1 MLVQG
6 INSTN
11 NSNNPYFGLKI
22 NKNAAV
28 TIIDNFKRF
37 GATDDEIIYYLKDLR
52 TSKPDRFELQ
62 NITIEPVLKNTLKG
76 DKLTFTTRMWF
87 SDSKKSGEFVT
98 PRTYDF
104 EGEKF
109 SQAEAKSFLIE
120 HLLKAV
126 NKATERMQHST
137 VTPSPLQKYKHIIKK
152 AELE

>member
-1 MLVQG
+1 MLVQN
-6 INSTN
+6 ITN
-11 NSNNPYFGLKI
+11 NQQNPYFGIRI

-28 TIIDNFKRF
+28 TIIDHFKKF

-76 DKLTFTTRMWF
+76 DKLTFTTRMWL

-104 EGEKF
+104 EDERF
-109 SQAEAKSFLIE
+109 SPAEAKSFLIE

-137 VTPSPLQKYKHIIKK
+137 VSPSPLQKYKYILKK
-152 AELE
+152 ADLE

>member
-1 MLVQG
+1 ML
-6 INSTN
+6 IHNI
-11 NSNNPYFGLKI
+11 SNRQENPHFGLKI

-52 TSKPDRFELQ
+52 TSKPDKFELQ

-76 DKLTFTTRMWF
+76 DKLTFTTRMWL

-98 PRTYDF
+98 PRTYEF
-104 EGEKF
+104 HNERF
-109 SQAEAKSFLIE
+109 TPAEAKSFLIE

-126 NKATERMQHST
+126 NKATERIQHTT
-137 VTPSPLQKYKHIIKK
+137 VTPSPLQKYNDILLK
-152 AELE
+152 AELDK